1 MLKKYWIKVYTSSVF
16 FLILSQVR
24 LTSYDSLMWTLLLQV
39 ILKESASP
47 QDMLQS
53 LYQINFLYW
62 LETNAGIK
70 SKTAFDDCKLGGK
83 LQISLDYTQREF
95 EHVKHDS
102 EIAGWV
108 IDGLIA
114 RPMPH
119 RIRVNNVLVADST

>member
-1 MLKKYWIKVYTSSVF
+1 MWAL
-16 FLILSQVR
+16 
-24 LTSYDSLMWTLLLQV
+24 LMQV

-70 SKTAFDDCKLGGK
+70 SKTAFDDCKPGGK
-83 LQISLDYTQREF
+83 LHISLDYTQREF
-95 EHVKHDS
+95 EHAKHDS
-102 EIAGWV
+102 EVAGWI

-119 RIRVNNVLVADST
+119 RIRVNNVLVADGT

>member
-1 MLKKYWIKVYTSSVF
+1 MFF